1 MLTDLLTLAIP
12 ATVTVL
18 VTALLKAISDFVA
31 RRRRREPAEAVPG
44 IVLPPG
50 VRPPPRPTRTR
61 RAIPWDVMS
70 RLPPLPWR
78 ANPWTASLV
87 GGPLLGFGIG
97 GYFRTKADV
106 VAGIVLMAP
115 LIIGVAVQSERSTG
129 SGWVNA
135 IVYANMALTAAYSY
149 LRAVSSNQRLGA
161 RGPSASSRVSA
172 PTRAE
177 VFARELE
184 ILAAQRWRVQSESGF
199 EAIVVRQKRP
209 NHALHLALSFVT
221 LYLWAFVWIAQTRK
235 SRRNPQNEYRRL
247 LVDARGRWSVED
259 VPREP
264 PA

>member
-1 MLTDLLTLAIP
+1 
-12 ATVTVL
+12 
-18 VTALLKAISDFVA
+18 
-31 RRRRREPAEAVPG
+31 
-44 IVLPPG
+44 
-50 VRPPPRPTRTR
+50 
-61 RAIPWDVMS
+61 MS

-115 LIIGVAVQSERSTG
+115 LVIGVAVQSEGSTG

-149 LRAVSSNQRLGA
+149 LRAVSSNRRLGA
-161 RGPSASSRVSA
+161 RGGSA

-184 ILAAQRWRVQSESGF
+184 ILASQRWRVQSESGF

-247 LVDARGRWSVED
+247 LVDARGHWSVED
-259 VPREP
+259 VPRDP
-264 PA
+264 TA